1 MDSSDYII
9 GLIILAVVAVFG
21 GLFVMNYYD
30 TSNQRQCREKL
41 AVAPAQYRSAADIAL
56 ICK

>member
-1 MDSSDYII
+1 METEAKI
-9 GLIILAVVAVFG
+9 GLAAILCLTSFIVAVFTSG
-21 GLFVMNYYD
+21 YYD
-30 TSNQRQCREKL
+30 TQASRQCREKL